1 MFGQGVLD
9 VPDFGG
15 VADFCP
21 GGVVLLGAA
30 GAGVVV
36 VELVGAA
43 EAPAMPAAAPP
54 AASAPVTIVAWS
66 ILDIR
71 ILERPP

>member
-15 VADFCP
+15 VADFCS
-21 GGVVLLGAA
+21 GGVVLLGGA
-30 GAGVVV
+30 GAGLVV